1 MQAGMPAEDDV
12 PLLPGGR
19 PIGDPFWDAWAPPQL
34 AQLLRGVTAPWCV
47 AAGWAL
53 DLFRGEQTREH
64 EDLEIAVPTTHEAF
78 GQVRKALAGYEI
90 EVAGGPP
97 PGQLWPLDGPAFDVH
112 HQTWV
117 SEVREAGEPDAD
129 GQSGR
134 IYRLD
139 IFREPQRDGQWV
151 CRRDESIA
159 LPYEEVIRRDP
170 AGIPFLAPQV
180 VLLFKAKHARPK
192 DQADLAGV
200 LPLLTSGERSWLAA
214 ILRRIHPGHDWLGL
228 M

>member
-1 MQAGMPAEDDV
+1 MPAEEAA
-12 PLLPGGR
+12 PPLPGGR
-19 PIGDPFWDAWAPPQL
+19 PIGDPDWEAWAPAHL

-64 EDLEIAVPTTHEAF
+64 EDLEIAVPNTPEAF
-78 GQVRKALAGYEI
+78 GQVRNALAGYQI

-97 PGQLWPLDGPAFDVH
+97 PGQLWPVDSPAFGAH

-117 SEVREAGEPDAD
+117 SEAGPD
-129 GQSGR
+129 GQPGR
-134 IYRLD
+134 VYRLD

-151 CRRDESIA
+151 CRRDESIV
-159 LPYEEVIRRDP
+159 LPYEEIIRRDP
-170 AGIPFLAPQV
+170 AGIPFLAPQI

-200 LPLLTSGERSWLAA
+200 LPLLTSGQRSWLAA
-214 ILRRIHPGHDWLGL
+214 MLRRIHPGHDWLGL